1 MRGRIARRFGTV
13 GALLVLGAAWW
24 AALPALPALADPG
37 ISIRVRAVPDSGT
50 PGTRITFR
58 YEVTNTGD
66 EPLVDVAVTDD
77 AVGDVGGVDELRP
90 GRTVRFAAQIVL
102 RGAPIRNVAV
112 ATAATAEGAEVRA
125 TDVATVTVVAGGA
138 AAGSGGD
145 SGGSTGGAGGTS
157 PGGGLAFTGL
167 PAAAAGA
174 AAALLALAGS
184 ALLAASTRRAD
195 AGTPPHGADEART
208 AR

>member
-1 MRGRIARRFGTV
+1 MGRIGRV
-13 GALLVLGAAWW
+13 GAQLLLGVAWLAL
-24 AALPALPALADPG
+24 AALPALAAPG

-77 AVGDVGGVDELRP
+77 VVGEVGGVAELRP
-90 GRTVRFAAQIVL
+90 GRAVRFVAQIVL

-112 ATAATAEGAEVRA
+112 VTATTAGGEEVEA

-138 AAGSGGD
+138 PAAGGGP
-145 SGGSTGGAGGTS
+145 GS
-157 PGGGLAFTGL
+157 LAFTAGIT
-167 PAAAAGA
+167 AAAAVA
-174 AAALLALAGS
+174 AGFFALAGS
-184 ALLAASTRRAD
+184 SLLVLSVGRRRGSEGGRD
-195 AGTPPHGADEART
+195 AQG
-208 AR
+208 